1 VDAVVRLDDPSSD
14 DGYCERIHGRGA

>member
-1 VDAVVRLDDPSSD
+1 VNAMARLGHPASD

>member
-1 VDAVVRLDDPSSD
+1 VDRVPRLDQPSAD